1 MKEQTHKFTNY
12 LNKTNSSHTTEPV
25 AQVTLNHQTSVAQ
38 LNTSD
43 PEPPN
48 ISSATEVVVQLGT
61 SD

>member
-48 ISSATEVVVQLGT
+48 ISSATEHK
-61 SD
+61 